1 MPRSLSLAASALA
14 LVLAQ
19 VCGAGPARASEPE
32 VLSHPWVVPPPNREP
47 EAYFTNVHDGQV
59 LEAPFVLRFG
69 LSMRGLVPAG
79 HKAGRAGHHHLLV
92 DQPLPLDFQKPL
104 PFTKHYIHF
113 GKGQMETVLD
123 LKPGTYQFTLLLADH
138 AHIPFFVF
146 SRPIR
151 VTVAGKAPGATPQ
164 QVQGPPRI
172 EILDLRDGQTLRD
185 AFPVRLHASGFNL
198 AHARAKVPGTGHFRL
213 VLTPAR
219 GAPETIE
226 LAGGQT
232 ETWLRPP
239 ADDYRLALHL
249 VDNVDGHVLASGPPV
264 RVRVERSA
272 ERAASGV
279 VSKR

>member
-1 MPRSLSLAASALA
+1 MSRLPSLLACTLV

-113 GKGQMETVLD
+113 GKGQMETVVD
-123 LKPGTYQFTLLLADH
+123 LPPGSYTFNLLLADKG
-138 AHIPFFVF
+138 HIPYFVF
-146 SRPIR
+146 GKPVRLTIAKRRTLAPGENPAGPPR
-151 VTVAGKAPGATPQ
+151 VLILEPAPGASVRGPLR
-164 QVQGPPRI
+164 VQ
-172 EILDLRDGQTLRD
+172 
-185 AFPVRLHASGFNL
+185 FHASGFDV
-198 AHARAKVPGTGHFRL
+198 AHVDAHVPGTGHFRL
-213 VLTPAR
+213 ALTRAGRPPEVLDFR
-219 GAPETIE
+219 
-226 LAGGQT
+226 GGQT
-232 ETWLRPP
+232 EAWLNPP
-239 ADDYRLALHL
+239 RGEYEMKLEFVSNGR
-249 VDNVDGHVLASGPPV
+249 DGAVLAGAPPQ
-264 RVRVERSA
+264 RL
-272 ERAASGV
+272 V
-279 VSKR
+279 VTETAPL